1 MYFIN
6 FFKLFFIHISLFSFF
21 STVWH
26 RHSIIW
32 VMTWFLKLIV
42 SLDDSSWSGCYE
54 LLNTISYLP
63 SPSSSRSSSQ
73 SSVSGV
79 YPLVGCERRDLQHV
93 RSAFPP
99 ASQPPSVCSR
109 HWCSP
114 CDTYDR
120 FSSPAGPR
128 GQRLKFHNSQLSS
141 REVQQLLVWAKKLS
155 SSHLTQ
161 INSVLLQRNFLLL
174 CKAKKHQLK
183 CLKTKHKCIIFSF
196 IYLHLHFCSN
206 QHVQS
211 VTKLNKILAS

>member
-1 MYFIN
+1 MRYG
-6 FFKLFFIHISLFSFF
+6 
-21 STVWH
+21 
-26 RHSIIW
+26 SIRPWEPEIYSD
-32 VMTWFLKLIV
+32 LILIV

-54 LLNTISYLP
+54 LLNIISYLP
-63 SPSSSRSSSQ
+63 SPSSSQSSSQ

-79 YPLVGCERRDLQHV
+79 FPLVGCEKRDLQHV

-114 CDTYDR
+114 CDTYGR

-128 GQRLKFHNSQLSS
+128 GQRLKFNNNQLIS
-141 REVQQLLVWAKKLS
+141 REVQQLLVWAKTLS

-161 INSVLLQRNFLLL
+161 INSVVLPRNFLWLY
-174 CKAKKHQLK
+174 KAKKHQLK
-183 CLKTKHKCIIFSF
+183 CFKTKHKCIHFSF
-196 IYLHLHFCSN
+196 IYLNLHLSSN
-206 QHVQS
+206 QHFQR